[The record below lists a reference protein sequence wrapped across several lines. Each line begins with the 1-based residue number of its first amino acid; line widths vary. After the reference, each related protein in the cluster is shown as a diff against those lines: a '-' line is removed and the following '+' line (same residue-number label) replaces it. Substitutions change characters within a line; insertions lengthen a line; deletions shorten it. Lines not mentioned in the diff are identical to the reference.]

1 MHQEL
6 RQLECGSFIKTMI
19 EKLCIL
25 DIETTGF
32 EPENS
37 EILELYILKV
47 ADNEIIDE
55 FYSLFKP
62 NQKIENSNIHGISDE
77 KVEKAPTFQEM
88 DNEITNFV
96 EDTILVG
103 HNINYFDLKFLNY
116 YLQKPLKN
124 KTIDTVQ
131 LSRKKLNEKVKN
143 HKLITIAEYFDV
155 SKPTHSAKDDVITTF
170 EIYKKLSS
178 IE

>member
-47 ADNEIIDE
+47 ADNEII
-55 FYSLFKP
+55 S
-62 NQKIENSNIHGISDE
+62 
-77 KVEKAPTFQEM
+77 
-88 DNEITNFV
+88 
-96 EDTILVG
+96 
-103 HNINYFDLKFLNY
+103 
-116 YLQKPLKN
+116 
-124 KTIDTVQ
+124 
-131 LSRKKLNEKVKN
+131 
-143 HKLITIAEYFDV
+143 
-155 SKPTHSAKDDVITTF
+155 
-170 EIYKKLSS
+170 
-178 IE
+178 

>member
-1 MHQEL
+1 M
-6 RQLECGSFIKTMI
+6 T

-62 NQKIENSNIHGISDE
+62 NQKIEILISME
-77 KVEKAPTFQEM
+77 SLMRRFENAPAFQEM

-116 YLQKPLKN
+116 YLA
-124 KTIDTVQ
+124 KTI
-131 LSRKKLNEKVKN
+131 KK
-143 HKLITIAEYFDV
+143 
-155 SKPTHSAKDDVITTF
+155 
-170 EIYKKLSS
+170 
-178 IE
+178 